1 MRQTMKFLLSTTIAL
16 AISGIHICANVLT
29 PGPNAHTSTFPG
41 GDPRIQLCG
50 KLSGDV
56 TKADW
61 TGTTEVKLV
70 GCVPGARITS
80 LSLCIRNCEGKTE
93 ALTAANGTLTVA
105 MKKMISGLPAGTPF
119 VMRVSVKDDKGRD
132 WQVPDA
138 AFVWKG

>member
-1 MRQTMKFLLSTTIAL
+1 MKALLLCTLLATTAL
-16 AISGIHICANVLT
+16 TAGHAATVFNERGSGIGEL
-29 PGPNAHTSTFPG
+29 PG

-50 KLSGDV
+50 RLTGDV

-61 TGTTEVKLV
+61 ATASEVKLV

-80 LSLCIRNCEGKTE
+80 LALCIRNCEGKAE
-93 ALTAANGTLTVA
+93 ALASTSGTFTPA
-105 MKKMISGLPAGTPF
+105 MKKMIVNLPPGTPF
-119 VMRVSVKDDKGRD
+119 VVRVSVKDDKGHA